1 MWIQPGQPA
10 LYGMAVDIGYKMNL
24 PPGAGIAES
33 GDRQPHTPV
42 AAAYADMHDVAPAA
56 LGVGQPNEIIQP
68 LPFGGYFID
77 GGGRAQSRMPGGAF
91 FGAIGNARSEEHT
104 SELQSLM
111 RISYAVFC
119 LTKKKQNR

>member
-77 GGGRAQSRMPGGAF
+77 GG
-91 FGAIGNARSEEHT
+91 RSEEHT

-119 LTKKKQNR
+119 LKKNNLKNTHKKDTKNIIREYTKPKP